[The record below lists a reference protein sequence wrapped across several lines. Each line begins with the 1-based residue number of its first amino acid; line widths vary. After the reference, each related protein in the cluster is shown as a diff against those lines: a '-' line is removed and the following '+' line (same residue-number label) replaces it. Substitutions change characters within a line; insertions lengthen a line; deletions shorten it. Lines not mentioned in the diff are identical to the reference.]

1 MTTYCHHHP
10 LEPAR
15 WADPRQG
22 LAWCR
27 RCVDPDPSDS
37 RHARARW
44 GQADLVLLSHQG
56 GEPPF
61 WDQLVA
67 SLSLPLHP
75 VMLVATVLATALL
88 SLIALNL
95 PYGGWWAAAVSGLVC
110 TPSAVLLMQGLPSR
124 KRDFASLQRALT
136 ALPRRSLLDVAV
148 TISVTAVVAFA
159 LLRFCPERW
168 LGAALLLQALLVP
181 GFLLAAVLG
190 MTAHSPPWRA
200 CLEVMKTVGP
210 LWGLVVLFA
219 ILLLALQG
227 LVTALFLGELPDA
240 LSVPVI
246 TLSLMYGGMVLCG
259 TLGAVRMQ
267 FAQGFG
273 TDAPSTSVRPNRSLR
288 EDPHEAVE
296 AWARQGDLFE
306 VERSLWK
313 ALKQRPGQMAWQDEM
328 SRLLELRHDRAGVQA
343 WLDQYLREILR
354 SGDKA
359 RLMLLYNSRLRG
371 SQPLKPS
378 IPELRVDLARAL
390 REQGNAEEAMGWL
403 LNLHHEFPA
412 WPGVADAYALLIQI
426 LCEDL
431 GRPELARPSAQFIVE
446 KYPQYRDRARIEAFL
461 KGPH

>member
-1 MTTYCHHHP
+1 
-10 LEPAR
+10 
-15 WADPRQG
+15 
-22 LAWCR
+22 
-27 RCVDPDPSDS
+27 
-37 RHARARW
+37 
-44 GQADLVLLSHQG
+44 LSHQG

-61 WDQLVA
+61 WDQLAA

-75 VMLVATVLATALL
+75 VILVAMVLATAIL

-95 PYGGWWAAAVSGLVC
+95 PLGSWWAAAAAGVVC
-110 TPSAVLLMQGLPSR
+110 TPLASLLMQGLPSR
-124 KRDFASLQRALT
+124 KRDVASLERVLT
-136 ALPRRSLLDVAV
+136 SLPRRLLVDVAV
-148 TISVTAVVAFA
+148 TLSVAAWVA
-159 LLRFCPERW
+159 LGVLRFCPERW
-168 LGAALLLQALLVP
+168 SGIAFLLQATLVP
-181 GFLLAAVLG
+181 GFLLAAALG
-190 MTAHSPPWRA
+190 LTAHSTPWRA
-200 CLEVMKTVGP
+200 CLDVMKTVGP
-210 LWGLVVLFA
+210 AWGLVVGFA
-219 ILLLALQG
+219 LVLLALQG
-227 LVTALFLGELPDA
+227 LVVALFLGELPDVVA
-240 LSVPVI
+240 VPVI
-246 TLSLMYGGMVLCG
+246 ILAMVYSVMVLCG
-259 TLGAVRMQ
+259 TLGAVRRQ
-267 FAQGFG
+267 FAQGFEP
-273 TDAPSTSVRPNRSLR
+273 DSPAMPARASRPARV
-288 EDPHEAVE
+288 DPHDAVE

-328 SRLLELRHDRAGVQA
+328 SRLLELRHDHAGMQA

-390 REQGNAEEAMGWL
+390 REQGNPEEAMGWL

-412 WPGVADAYALLIQI
+412 WPGVADAYAVLIQI

-431 GRPELARPSAQFIVE
+431 GRPELARPSAQYIVE